1 MTPAKAIAL
10 AGGQQKDL
18 LKVFLRGRFPLSK
31 QSVSLWKKTGK
42 IPAVREWQLRSLK
55 PGWFNGEHMAGK
67 IKQYPKPK
75 RPTAKQEQARKK
87 RGTPTKMNP
96 EGPPFRPGQGGTPD
110 TAI

>member
-1 MTPAKAIAL
+1 MQAIIL

-18 LKVFLRGRFPLSK
+18 LAVFVRGRFPVSK
-31 QSVSLWKKTGK
+31 QSVSMWVKTGRL
-42 IPAVREWQLRSLK
+42 PAVREWQLRALK
-55 PGWFNGEHMAGK
+55 PQWFGDMMAGK

-75 RPTAKQEQARKK
+75 RSSPKQDRARKK
-87 RGTPTKMNP
+87 RGIPSKLTP

>member
-1 MTPAKAIAL
+1 MTPDKAVAL

-18 LKVFLRGRFPLSK
+18 LQVFLRGRFSLSK
-31 QSVSLWKKTGK
+31 QSVSLWVKSGK

-55 PGWFNGEHMAGK
+55 PRWFNGEHMAGK

-75 RPTAKQEQARKK
+75 RSTPKQEQARRK
-87 RGTPTKMNP
+87 RGKPSKLTPQ
-96 EGPPFRPGQGGTPD
+96 GPPFRPGEGGTPD